1 MVKATKLLAF
11 VPTAGSLVLES
22 WSFASYFHRLCFVFR
37 RSNNMLY
44 PREDKETRTLL
55 YACQT
60 CEHEEIA
67 TDTCVYKRVIR
78 KPGGEPKDVLKDA
91 ATDPS
96 LPRTR
101 SVRCYNCNHP
111 EAAFFQVCTQ
121 VLFTCCRCR

>member
-1 MVKATKLLAF
+1 M
-11 VPTAGSLVLES
+11 
-22 WSFASYFHRLCFVFR
+22 
-37 RSNNMLY
+37 
-44 PREDKETRTLL
+44 
-55 YACQT
+55 
-60 CEHEEIA
+60 
-67 TDTCVYKRVIR
+67 YKRVIR

-121 VLFTCCRCR
+121 VLFTCCRCVMSSVHVMRKHGNSSVHCCMIYAGLLSREGLHRQPSQIATEYNVSLNQSVQMEPNQYPTKN